1 MVLLAG
7 LPISKYCAGSSQSFR
22 QSFNLILLSQTRQ
35 RRLCLL
41 AFTVALEAGSQRECD
56 LVIYG
61 NKIDYR
67 QTTVITKLS
76 L

>member
-22 QSFNLILLSQTRQ
+22 QSFNLILSQTRQ

-41 AFTVALEAGSQRECD
+41 AFSVALEAGSQRECD
-56 LVIYG
+56 LVIYV
-61 NKIDYR
+61 NK
-67 QTTVITKLS
+67 
-76 L
+76 